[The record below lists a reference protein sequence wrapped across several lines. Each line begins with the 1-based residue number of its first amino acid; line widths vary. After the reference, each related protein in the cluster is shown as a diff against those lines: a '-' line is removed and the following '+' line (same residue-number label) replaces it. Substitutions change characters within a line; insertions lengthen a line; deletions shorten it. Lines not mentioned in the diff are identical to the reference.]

1 MRPNKSHDKFHWGL
15 YKQVKPQV
23 SVALTTFMMISLE
36 QQTLGMRLC
45 YGESPCAAVQRIL
58 DQRWA
63 ETRRITLKSIFGT
76 MLHQKY
82 PSPTKDLQRFAHQ
95 ENVLG
100 NEKDNAA
107 LTNIKN

>member
-15 YKQVKPQV
+15 YKQVKLQV
-23 SVALTTFMMISLE
+23 SVALTTFMISLE
-36 QQTLGMRLC
+36 QQSLGMRLC
-45 YGESPCAAVQRIL
+45 CGESPRAAVQRIL

-63 ETRRITLKSIFGT
+63 ETRRITLKSKFGP
-76 MLHQKY
+76 MLHQKHA
-82 PSPTKDLQRFAHQ
+82 SPTKDLQRFAHQ

-107 LTNIKN
+107 RTNIKN